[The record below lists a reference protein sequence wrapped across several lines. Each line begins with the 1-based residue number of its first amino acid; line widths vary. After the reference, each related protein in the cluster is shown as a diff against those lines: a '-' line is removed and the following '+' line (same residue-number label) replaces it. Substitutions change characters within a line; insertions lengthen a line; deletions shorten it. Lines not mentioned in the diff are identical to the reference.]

1 MSRAIGLVLALLC
14 VLPLGGALAAPA
26 PWYKYQSIS
35 TGVFICTQVDPGK
48 HFIRFAGPFRNA
60 ACR

>member
-1 MSRAIGLVLALLC
+1 MKMLFRLVRVLLLG
-14 VLPLGGALAAPA
+14 LPLAALAAPA
-26 PWYKYQSIS
+26 PWYKYQSIE

-48 HFIRFAGPFRNA
+48 AFIRFAGPFRNA

>member
-1 MSRAIGLVLALLC
+1 MSRAIGLALVLLC
-14 VLPLGGALAAPA
+14 GLPLGSPLAAPA

-35 TGVFICTQVDPGK
+35 TGKFICTQVDPGK
-48 HFIRFAGPFRNA
+48 PFIRFAGPFRNA